1 MYVILGE
8 VNGSTMAI
16 GGWSDYT
23 DAEKDFYRLEEQDFY
38 DRLIIKKGG
47 STILDSVKIKLDK
60 TI

>member
-8 VNGSTMAI
+8 VNGSIMAI
-16 GGWSDYT
+16 GGWSDYI
-23 DAEKDFYRLEEQDFY
+23 DAEKDFYRLEEQNFY

-60 TI
+60 LL